1 MSDGAT
7 MTDPAA
13 AAHVTSTLRADIRLG
28 DDAVTLEVSMTL
40 PLDADDTQL
49 EQALQLS
56 RRLHERQYPAFARQ
70 LQQLRESA
78 AGPPR
83 EVEASA
89 GRDVEPAS
97 DRQHSYLAAL
107 QEDHGWSV
115 SQLRAFAR
123 RHGCEPATLTRR
135 QAALLIEELRRSP
148 EAAGLPAEVSRRPIL
163 ARQRHAL
170 TQIAAQRGLD
180 LAAEVLSRYGCSP
193 EQLTADQAAQ
203 LLQQWQVVPA
213 RSRFDAHSR

>member
-1 MSDGAT
+1 

-13 AAHVTSTLRADIRLG
+13 AAHVTRTLRADIRLG

-40 PLDADDTQL
+40 PLDADDVQL

-56 RRLHERQYPAFARQ
+56 QRLHERHYPAFARQ
-70 LQQLRESA
+70 LQQLRESV
-78 AGPPR
+78 AGPLP
-83 EVEASA
+83 EAEASV
-89 GRDVEPAS
+89 GRDAEPAS
-97 DRQHSYLAAL
+97 HRQRSYIAAL
-107 QEDHGWSV
+107 QEDHGWSAA
-115 SQLRAFAR
+115 QLHAFAR
-123 RHGCEPATLTRR
+123 RHGCELETLTRR
-135 QAALLIEELRRSP
+135 QASLLIEELRRSQ
-148 EAAGLPAEVSRRPIL
+148 ETAELPAEVSRRPIL
-163 ARQRHAL
+163 IRQRHAL

-213 RSRFDAHSR
+213 RSRFDAYSR